1 MIQYITDKEF
11 ATMNVKQKAWLTVE
25 CSKLGKEGTLDDG
38 FPFLTL
44 GDLLEILER
53 NDYFSKDNEYQYHI
67 HVEDDGWHVTS
78 GQSDVHSC
86 YVNREL
92 IYALWFVVLDLCEK

>member
-11 ATMNVKQKAWLTVE
+11 ATMDAKQQAWLAVE
-25 CSKLGKEGTLDDG
+25 VSKLGKKETKGS
-38 FPFLTL
+38 FPFLTI

-78 GQSDVHSC
+78 GQSDIHQC

-92 IYALWFVVLDLCEK
+92 IYALWSVVLDLCEK